1 MIEEVT
7 GIILYSSPYK
17 ESSEILQVLTK
28 EHQLIGVLCR
38 GSKKIKNKLFNKTR
52 KYNYA
57 KIYLL
62 YKENG
67 LSIACDI
74 DIIDDYNYFHQDI
87 TLITYLSYL
96 CNLTY
101 SVSKQENNSDI
112 LNLLLITLKKMESGL
127 DILVLTNILEIK
139 YLKYLGIN
147 LYLDGCIVCKSKK
160 DIVTL
165 NASRGGL
172 LCKNCYQNEYLV
184 NKKTIYLIRYYQN
197 IDINSIKSIS
207 INKLSKIEINL
218 FISKFYENYTGIY
231 VKNKEFL
238 NKLINEN

>member
-7 GIILYSSPYK
+7 GIILYSTLYK

-28 EHQLIGVLCR
+28 EHQLIGVLSR

-52 KYNYA
+52 KYNYV

-67 LSIACDI
+67 LSIANDI
-74 DIIDDYNYFHQDI
+74 DILDDYNYFHKDI

-101 SVSKQENNSDI
+101 SVAKQDNNPDI
-112 LNLLLITLKKMESGL
+112 LKLLLNTLKKIEDGL
-127 DILVLTNILEIK
+127 NPLVLTNILEIK

-147 LYLDGCIVCKSKK
+147 LYLDGCNICKNTK

-165 NASRGGL
+165 SVLRGGL
-172 LCKNCYQNEYLV
+172 VCKNCYQNEYIV
-184 NKKTIYLIRYYQN
+184 NKRTIHLIRYYQN
-197 IDINSIKSIS
+197 IDINSIKSIN
-207 INKLSKIEINL
+207 ISKIVINEINL
-218 FISKFYENYTGIY
+218 FISEYYETYTGIY

-238 NKLINEN
+238 NKLVNE